1 MLFQHQARP
10 TSCFRVWVIPSSD
23 QQVDSAHPSTS
34 CPPRSLAGLAVQRAR
49 EADGRSLGLG
59 CRLAQSHH
67 WQRAIQ
73 PSNSAT
79 PPSCSRPQKPSR

>member
-10 TSCFRVWVIPSSD
+10 TSCFRVWVTPSGD
-23 QQVDSAHPSTS
+23 QQVDSAHPRTS
-34 CPPRSLAGLAVQRAR
+34 CPPCSLAVQRAR
-49 EADGRSLGLG
+49 EADGRGFGLG
-59 CRLAQSHH
+59 CRLALSHH
-67 WQRAIQ
+67 WQRAIP